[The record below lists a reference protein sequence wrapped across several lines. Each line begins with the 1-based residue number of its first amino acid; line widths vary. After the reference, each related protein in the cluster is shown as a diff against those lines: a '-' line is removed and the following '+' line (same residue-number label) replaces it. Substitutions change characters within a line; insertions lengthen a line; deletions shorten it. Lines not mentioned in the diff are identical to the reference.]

1 MSRNRRNQSAAVRF
15 GPMVKVCLI
24 CAFIGGSGVGYV
36 WQKNQIFELGRQI
49 KQCELRLDELRCQ
62 NKQKADA
69 LAYLRSPKVLD
80 ARVKE
85 LKLNLAPPE
94 PKQILRLNEWAPA
107 RVSPAENNSQFARRG
122 EPALARAERF

>member
-1 MSRNRRNQSAAVRF
+1 
-15 GPMVKVCLI
+15 MVKVCLI

-49 KQCELRLDELRCQ
+49 KQCELRLDELRRQ